1 MAVYF
6 TNRALCYLKLKQW
19 EQAVQDS
26 KRALEAD
33 SASVKG
39 HFFLGHAVLEMGLYD
54 ESIVSLI
61 KGNDRCCSYSYCISN
76 GVFHNKMLKFY

>member
-19 EQAVQDS
+19 EQAVQDC
-26 KRALEAD
+26 KRALEND
-33 SASVKG
+33 SSSVKG
-39 HFFLGHAVLEMGLYD
+39 HFFLGHAVLELGLYD

-61 KGNDRCCSYSYCISN
+61 KGKDIVS
-76 GVFHNKMLKFY
+76 